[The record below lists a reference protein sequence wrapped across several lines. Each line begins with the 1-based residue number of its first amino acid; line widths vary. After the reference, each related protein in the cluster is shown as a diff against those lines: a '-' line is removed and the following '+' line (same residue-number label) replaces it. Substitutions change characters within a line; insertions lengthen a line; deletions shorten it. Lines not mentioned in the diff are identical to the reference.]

1 MESPASIMK
10 TLSDERRFTDIFIAI
25 PENNAIKTVQH
36 FPVFRALQECISC
49 IVFWNYKRK
58 IGWGVKKQIWIISQ
72 L

>member
-49 IVFWNYKRK
+49 IVVWDYKRK

>member
-1 MESPASIMK
+1 MNP
-10 TLSDERRFTDIFIAI
+10 TVI

-49 IVFWNYKRK
+49 IVFWDYKRK